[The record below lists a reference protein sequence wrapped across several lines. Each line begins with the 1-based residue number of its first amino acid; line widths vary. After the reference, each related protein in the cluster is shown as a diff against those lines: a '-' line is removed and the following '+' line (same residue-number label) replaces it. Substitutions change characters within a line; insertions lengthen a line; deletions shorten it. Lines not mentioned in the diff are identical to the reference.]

1 MSIQSTTPQNGVV
14 AEIKRSFMS
23 LPVAQRL
30 LLLAAVLLFSSTY
43 ANFIEGGDGSC
54 YWMGGDELRWV
65 IRAAAVAA
73 GWAALRWPHVTHQK
87 TLAIG
92 GMWTALAMMAYGVY
106 FAVEGLNWVA
116 GCVSASLAQARASA
130 MLAGLLLPPAAKDSG
145 PYIDWLRGMFSV
157 MDEVS
162 DAIYPGIGAVMYVL
176 ACVILLKVS
185 AKLSRELC
193 A

>member
-1 MSIQSTTPQNGVV
+1 MSIQPTTPQDGIV
-14 AEIKRSFMS
+14 AELRSSLMS
-23 LPVAQRL
+23 LSLAQRL
-30 LLLAAVLLFSSTY
+30 LLLAAVLLLSSTY
-43 ANFIEGGDGSC
+43 ANFIEGGDGSF
-54 YWMGGDELRWV
+54 YWIGGHELRWV
-65 IRAAAVAA
+65 IRAAAFAV
-73 GWAALRWPHVTHQK
+73 GCVALRWSQLTHQK
-87 TLAIG
+87 ALAIG
-92 GMWTALAMMAYGVY
+92 GMWTALALMAYGVY
-106 FAVEGLNWVA
+106 FAVEGLTWVA

-157 MDEVS
+157 VDEVS
-162 DAIYPGIGAVMYVL
+162 GAIYPGIGAVMYVL